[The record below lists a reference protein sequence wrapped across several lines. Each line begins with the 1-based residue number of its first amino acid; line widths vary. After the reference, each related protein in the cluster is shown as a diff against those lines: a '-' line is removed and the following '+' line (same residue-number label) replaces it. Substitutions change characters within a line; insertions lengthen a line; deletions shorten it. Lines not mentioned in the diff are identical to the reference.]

1 MQILKNIKIDQLV
14 KYQPQC
20 VSQFQQL
27 TPKLKTI
34 ISSLISIDNLNL
46 LISGEPGVGKTA
58 IISAIIREY
67 YGDQYTD
74 NNILVLNSLKEQGIQ
89 YYRNDLK
96 VFSQT
101 SSAVK
106 GKRKIIMLDD
116 IDMINDQSQQV
127 FRNCIDKHRRSVHFI
142 MTCTN
147 IQKVINSIQSRMIII
162 EIPAPTTHT
171 LFRIAKHIISNEP
184 SIQKNMIPCCSN
196 RDCPLAQDPNTHTDK
211 SKSVES
217 ESSLNMNCP
226 LEYIISLS
234 NNTIRTFINYIEK
247 LYIFD
252 KPFTTDIAKSMYTN
266 ISFAELEKYT
276 AHIANGE
283 LSDAIGVFYA
293 LHDHGYSVIDII
305 ETYFSFLKNTRQV
318 NEKQKYKLVSLLC
331 KYITVFHNIHE
342 DEIELALF
350 TNNAIR
356 EINSM

>member
-1 MQILKNIKIDQLV
+1 MAAIVPTTLQHSFIV

-147 IQKVINSIQSRMIII
+147 IQKVINSIQSRTIII

-184 SIQKNMIPCCSN
+184 SIQKNMIRCCNN
-196 RDCPLAQDPNTHTDK
+196 RDCPLAQDPNTTD
-211 SKSVES
+211 ES
-217 ESSLNMNCP
+217 EDESSLNMNCP

-252 KPFTTDIAKSMYTN
+252 KPFTMDIAKSMYTN